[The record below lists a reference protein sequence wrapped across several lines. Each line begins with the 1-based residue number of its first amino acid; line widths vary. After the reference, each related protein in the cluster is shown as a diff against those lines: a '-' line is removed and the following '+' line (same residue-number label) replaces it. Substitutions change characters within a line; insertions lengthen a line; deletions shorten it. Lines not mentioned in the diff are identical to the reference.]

1 MKKIIGVLLVV
12 VILVGGGWYV
22 SKFRPGTQVV
32 SNQETGQ
39 APSNSVVITMRQDDY
54 DPSEITIKKGTTVV
68 FVNKSS
74 DWRWPAS
81 NLHPTHDIY
90 PEFDPK
96 EPVAPEKSWSF
107 RFDRAGAWRMHD
119 HLAPYI
125 TGTITV
131 QE

>member
-1 MKKIIGVLLVV
+1 MRKIIVTGIAVL
-12 VILVGGGWYV
+12 LVGGGWFAWNKLQ
-22 SKFRPGTQVV
+22 SKAQQSRPTDVPKD
-32 SNQETGQ
+32 
-39 APSNSVVITMRQDDY
+39 AVVISMNQDDY
-54 DPSEITIKKGTTVV
+54 APSEITVSKGSTVV
-68 FVNKSS
+68 FVNKST

-96 EPVAPEKSWSF
+96 EPVAPGASWSF
-107 RFDRAGAWRMHD
+107 RFEKSGAWRMHD

-131 QE
+131 KE

>member
-1 MKKIIGVLLVV
+1 MKNIIAVV
-12 VILVGGGWYV
+12 VIVVLGFAGWYAW
-22 SKFRPGTQVV
+22 RGT
-32 SNQETGQ
+32 SPN
-39 APSNSVVITMRQDDY
+39 AKAASSNSTPAPAGSIVISMRQDDY
-54 DPSEITIKKGTTVV
+54 DPSEITIRKGQTVV

-96 EPVAPEKSWSF
+96 EPVAPEGSWTF
-107 RFDRAGAWRMHD
+107 RFDKAGVWRMHD

-125 TGTITV
+125 TGTVTV
-131 QE
+131 EE